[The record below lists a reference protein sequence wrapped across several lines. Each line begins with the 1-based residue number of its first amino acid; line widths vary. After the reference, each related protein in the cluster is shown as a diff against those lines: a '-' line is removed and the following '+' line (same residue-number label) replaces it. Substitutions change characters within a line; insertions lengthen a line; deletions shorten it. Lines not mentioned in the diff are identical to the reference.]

1 MTTQKPVPGLP
12 ESLRQSFDNP
22 IQLDRLAQDQAPTI
36 ELPASS
42 GTPEQRSKIIRGMV
56 VFAVFFCLV
65 RSLPEYVL
73 PISWAVD
80 IWGFFG
86 FFACATIVACLVGW
100 PKTGSQWLIYIVAL
114 PFLFHA
120 TAYLRSM
127 FFLLILAC
135 VFTAVVADRYAKQ
148 TLYLGT
154 VTPFQRIR
162 AKQIRKNWRARF
174 TSLNTS
180 RGLEFYVLSILGLL
194 ATPWIFVSLTPA
206 SPVGDFY
213 SRFQA
218 LLATAGLVI
227 CMPVFI
233 ELLAAMF
240 YARPPLGLR
249 VAWRG
254 FKRTFSEWACYNHNN
269 VVAPG
274 LLQSPVG
281 ASKTRRR
288 MLVAVICLWATT
300 INPIF
305 SYRIGMEE
313 ALRESRLKASAEQ
326 KKKREEAAAVN
337 EDLFLKR
344 LRGEPL
350 TKSWQT
356 QEPVVVGKTPTLE
369 PYQQRM
375 LERMPAEQRSAYL
388 QSLQSAST
396 PKPVPVQKSSAEA
409 LASQAL
415 GTAVTIASDS
425 EEVQELYGTQYN
437 ERVSFLFSFGLWLF
451 IIRELMLIG
460 FSFAFPI
467 AFFYAASVRIAASL
481 RQQLETHP
489 DTILSFGN
497 WEQLV
502 ADVSASEDLTEK
514 QSLLLGV
521 NATDNS
527 PVMVPLK
534 VFEEHA
540 HILGDS
546 GSGKTSMGIA
556 LILNQLIRQKDCSI
570 VVIDLKGDDKALFAG
585 TKQDA
590 EACGKRFRWF
600 TNELGK
606 STYGFN
612 PLDQEYFS
620 ALSLYQ
626 KTDVMTAAL
635 GLQYGTDY
643 GRGFYSDANADY
655 LYRTLQAHPGI
666 RTFQQLARILP
677 TGYGVEHITHE
688 TRRDASHLTSIVQR
702 LSATESLNVTQN
714 PANPSKAAD
723 ERIDFADVFR
733 TPQVV
738 YVHLPSSLGTTS
750 SAEIARVALYSLIG
764 SARCTPDKDRKQ
776 VFVFIDEFQRI
787 IANNLELIM
796 QTARSMK
803 IGIILANQS
812 MLDLK
817 KPGVDLTP
825 AVRTNTRYKQV
836 FAASNID
843 ELREMIDASGEALVY
858 QRSYAGEAAGA
869 AIGFL
874 AGGVKLTQSEHTT
887 PRMRVNDVLLA
898 TDAPDQSI
906 VQIRRGA
913 GYAQFGGMP
922 FVMRSTFHISPEE
935 YATRKAFPWPEDV
948 EGTLVGKEVVQQS
961 VLDEFPPV
969 EPLAGTT
976 RNAKPPIPKPAAMQG
991 SASGATDPLDELAAA
1006 QRKRQENAAKKR
1018 KNSPDQEPP
1027 SSSP

>member
-1 MTTQKPVPGLP
+1 MTTKRPIPGLP
-12 ESLRQSFDNP
+12 ESLRQSVDNP
-22 IQLDRLAQDQAPTI
+22 IQLDRVAEGPGPQI
-36 ELPASS
+36 EFPASS
-42 GTPEQRSKIIRGMV
+42 GTKEERRKLIRWMV
-56 VFAVFFCLV
+56 IVAVFYCLL
-65 RSLPEYVL
+65 RSIPEYLL
-73 PISWAVD
+73 PITWAVV
-80 IWGFFG
+80 IWALFG
-86 FFACATIVACLVGW
+86 FFSCVSITACLVGW
-100 PKTGSQWLIYIVAL
+100 PKTIKQWLIYIVAL
-114 PFLFHA
+114 PLLLNA
-120 TAYLRSM
+120 TFYLRSM
-127 FFLLILAC
+127 FFLLILASI
-135 VFTAVVADRYAKQ
+135 FTVLVADRYATQ
-148 TLYLGT
+148 TLFLGT
-154 VTPFQRIR
+154 VTPFERTR
-162 AKQIRKNWRARF
+162 AKQIRKNWRRRF
-174 TSLNTS
+174 TGLNTS
-180 RGLEFYVLSILGLL
+180 RGLEFYSLSLFGLL
-194 ATPWIFVSLTPA
+194 ATPWIFAALTPDP
-206 SPVGDFY
+206 PVGIPFY
-213 SRFQA
+213 RVTA
-218 LLATAGLVI
+218 LLATVGLII
-227 CMPVFI
+227 CMPVFV
-233 ELLAAMF
+233 ELLASVF
-240 YARPPLGLR
+240 YARRLLSIGA
-249 VAWRG
+249 AWSG

-269 VVAPG
+269 IEAPG

-281 ASKTRRR
+281 PSKTRRR
-288 MLVAVICLWATT
+288 MLIALISLWACTV
-300 INPIF
+300 NPLF
-305 SYRIGMEE
+305 SYRLGLDESIHH
-313 ALRESRLKASAEQ
+313 SRLAEYDKQKQQGERDSAKA
-326 KKKREEAAAVN
+326 RENFV
-337 EDLFLKR
+337 KR
-344 LRGEPL
+344 LRGEMVNREEYQVQVKVPDAF
-350 TKSWQT
+350 SA
-356 QEPVVVGKTPTLE
+356 LE

-375 LERMPAEQRSAYL
+375 VERMPPEQRNAYL
-388 QSLQSAST
+388 QSLSKSPKPST
-396 PKPVPVQKSSAEA
+396 PAPKSSTPNAIAATA
-409 LASQAL
+409 LDAAVRATKDSTSVEEIYKTTHDTPVAFLVSLAFWLYASREL
-415 GTAVTIASDS
+415 IMIA
-425 EEVQELYGTQYN
+425 
-437 ERVSFLFSFGLWLF
+437 FSFG
-451 IIRELMLIG
+451 
-460 FSFAFPI
+460 FPI

-481 RQQLETHP
+481 REQLETHP

-502 ADVSASEDLTEK
+502 AGVAASEDQTEK

-521 NATDNS
+521 NASDNS

-570 VVIDLKGDDKALFAG
+570 VVIDLKGDDKALFSG

-590 EACGKRFRWF
+590 DAVGKRFRWF

-606 STYGFN
+606 STYAFN
-612 PLDQEYFS
+612 PLDQEYFA

-666 RTFQQLARILP
+666 RSFQHLARILP
-677 TGYGVEHITHE
+677 TGYGVENITHE
-688 TRRDASHLTSIVQR
+688 TRKDASHLISIVQR
-702 LSATESLNVTQN
+702 LSATDSLNVTQQSAL
-714 PANPSKAAD
+714 PPQVHGD
-723 ERIDFADVFR
+723 RIEFADVFR

-738 YVHLPSSLGTTS
+738 YIHLPSSLGTTS

-803 IGIILANQS
+803 IGVILANQS

-858 QRSYAGEAAGA
+858 KKSYTGETGA
-869 AIGFL
+869 APGFL
-874 AGGVKLTQSEHTT
+874 AGVMKMTQSESTT
-887 PRMRVNDVLLA
+887 PRLRVNDVLLA

-922 FVMRSTFHISPEE
+922 FVMRSTYHISPEE
-935 YATRKAFPWPEDV
+935 YVARKGFPWPEDV
-948 EGTLVGKEVVQQS
+948 DGTLIGQEVVKQS
-961 VLDEFPPV
+961 ILDEFPPV
-969 EPLAGTT
+969 QPLAGTT
-976 RNAKPPIPKPAAMQG
+976 PPAKPPKHPPKQIMG
-991 SASGATDPLDELAAA
+991 SSSGAIDPLEELAAA
-1006 QRKRQENAAKKR
+1006 QRKRQKNANKNR
-1018 KNSPDQEPP
+1018 KNSPEQEPP
-1027 SSSP
+1027 SPSP